1 MNAMP
6 VPTIA
11 PEPTPASMSQGSRI
25 VNTFIAPS
33 KTFTDL
39 QRDASWWAP
48 WLLIAVFSV
57 IFVYS
62 MGRNV
67 GFDQIART
75 ELARSASQ
83 VEQFDKLPADQ
94 QAQQMRIRTAF
105 TQYIAYG
112 VPVVALIAW
121 VVMAAVL
128 MGAFNFGAGASV
140 SFKVAFAIVVY
151 GSLPGILHAL
161 LGTISLF
168 AGGMSGS
175 LDKEAFNVNNPLASN
190 PAYFM
195 DPSANKFVYGMATA
209 VDVFMIWTII
219 LMGIGFA
226 SNSKVKR
233 GTAIGIVAGL
243 YLFYKLVVSGLT
255 AKFS

>member
-6 VPTIA
+6 VPAIA
-11 PEPTPASMSQGSRI
+11 PEPKPGPLSQGSRI

-39 QRDASWWAP
+39 QRSASWWAP

-57 IFVYS
+57 IFIYG

-75 ELARSASQ
+75 ELARNASQ
-83 VEQFDKLPADQ
+83 TEQFDKLPADQ

-128 MGAFNFGAGASV
+128 MGAFNFGVGASV

-151 GSLPGILHAL
+151 
-161 LGTISLF
+161 
-168 AGGMSGS
+168 
-175 LDKEAFNVNNPLASN
+175 
-190 PAYFM
+190 
-195 DPSANKFVYGMATA
+195 
-209 VDVFMIWTII
+209 
-219 LMGIGFA
+219 
-226 SNSKVKR
+226 
-233 GTAIGIVAGL
+233 
-243 YLFYKLVVSGLT
+243 
-255 AKFS
+255 